1 MTLGGDD
8 VGYCDFTEADLRALT
23 RERRR
28 ESAQRRRAALPQTT
42 RYACGRDGVYQ
53 ADRQRLARNRL
64 QMRVWKE
71 GQWNEGNR
79 HCAYCAVHMV
89 RRAGRPNSAT
99 VDHVEPLVPGEN
111 DHPWNYAMACWAC
124 NTRKARMSAAAF
136 RALLAAEAVAI
147 AAE

>member
-28 ESAQRRRAALPQTT
+28 ESAARRRAALPQPT
-42 RYACGRDGVYQ
+42 RYTCGRDGVYQ

-124 NTRKARMSAAAF
+124 NNRKGRMSAGAF
-136 RALLAAEAVAI
+136 RALLACEVVAT